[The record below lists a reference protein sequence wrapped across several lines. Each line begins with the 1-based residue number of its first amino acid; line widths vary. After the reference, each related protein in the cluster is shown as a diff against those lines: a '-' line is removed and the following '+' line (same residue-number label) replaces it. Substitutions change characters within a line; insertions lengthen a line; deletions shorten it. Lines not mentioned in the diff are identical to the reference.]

1 MHAPG
6 RDDWRWKNDGVVG
19 YDGGYVGVGCV
30 WWDMAQKDSVQKELQ
45 MQRARGEEYEHK
57 PRLSGKVN
65 VSADAQ
71 HVSPFAEQW
80 RSGI

>member
-30 WWDMAQKDSVQKELQ
+30 WWDMAQKDSVRKEL
-45 MQRARGEEYEHK
+45 
-57 PRLSGKVN
+57 
-65 VSADAQ
+65 
-71 HVSPFAEQW
+71 
-80 RSGI
+80 